1 MDISPLDQ
9 LVFHPWVAQTP
20 RNVPAFV
27 SGEGSFLV
35 DDAGRRYLDFSS
47 QLVFTNVGHQHPGW
61 SRRSRTRLTVCAR
74 SPPPGRATYAVR
86 RRR

>member
-1 MDISPLDQ
+1 MDILKLDQ

-35 DDAGRRYLDFSS
+35 DHTGRRYLDFSS
-47 QLVFTNVGHQHPGW
+47 QLVFTNVGHQHPRVV
-61 SRRSRTRLTVCAR
+61 SATCRQRVVR
-74 SPPPGRATYAVR
+74 PPAALPERAPR
-86 RRR
+86 NR